1 MKPVAAKRFMAPA
14 ISLLIRLLGEQAI
27 PSPAHSLEGVL
38 SRIKLAIDFLAQLR
52 PDIARLTRL
61 AQECNHAL
69 TDLAESEAR
78 LWDTSRLQPPQPNTS
93 FGAFGDYPQPAQ
105 AKRVPARQIS
115 ADNKTLMGA
124 LRRTPPAQ
132 LAHALQEWSRGH
144 ASKDL
149 ECLLLPEGTEKL
161 RAICRSIQRGLRE
174 IRLLRASPPLAIA
187 PANPAVT
194 TERIDHRRMASQG
207 AQRGRRTAAPRASA
221 PWLRAMAGRPPTA

>member
-1 MKPVAAKRFMAPA
+1 M
-14 ISLLIRLLGEQAI
+14 
-27 PSPAHSLEGVL
+27 
-38 SRIKLAIDFLAQLR
+38 R

-69 TDLAESEAR
+69 TDVAESEAR

-93 FGAFGDYPQPAQ
+93 FGAFGDYPQYSALTGVAPKEYEGIIALLLAAALGPRILMRIEGLAAEADPQPAQ

-149 ECLLLPEGTEKL
+149 EYLPLPEGTETP
-161 RAICRSIQRGLRE
+161 
-174 IRLLRASPPLAIA
+174 RL
-187 PANPAVT
+187 
-194 TERIDHRRMASQG
+194 
-207 AQRGRRTAAPRASA
+207 
-221 PWLRAMAGRPPTA
+221 